1 VKFVVTIDLEN
12 RHRGDAD
19 LLEACVRDGVSAFN
33 LNRHVGDAASIS
45 LVRQCGDDTDME
57 LVNRASLKRR

>member
-1 VKFVVTIDLEN
+1 MKFVVTIDLEN

-19 LLEACVRDGVSAFN
+19 LLEACVRDGVSAF
-33 LNRHVGDAASIS
+33 NRHVGDAASIS

>member
-33 LNRHVGDAASIS
+33 RHVGHGASIS

-57 LVNRASLKRR
+57 LANRASLKRR